1 KDWISDSDEDESEE
15 MVLKSNNVQHKP
27 DLTKSGIVPINTA
40 RQSSL
45 RAATPVSAARPI
57 NTAASK
63 PLGAPQDALKDQG
76 YFDSGCSGHT
86 TRNISYLTDFK
97 EHDGGVLQMCDKKN
111 NVLFTDTECFVLSP
125 NFKLADESQV
135 LLKVPRKNNMYS
147 FDMKNTVPKKDL
159 TCLLAKATNDE
170 SMLWHRR
177 LGHIN
182 FKNIN
187 KLVKDN
193 LVRGLPSKHFENDQT
208 HIACLKGKQHKVSFK
223 SKLQNSISQPLFMLY
238 MNLFGPTSVNNIMHK
253 KYYLVITDDFSR
265 FTWNRIMNEFCEEKG
280 IKREFSVA
288 RTPQQNEIA
297 ERRNMTLIKAARTML
312 ADSKLPTTFW
322 AEAVNTACYVQNRIL
337 VVKPYFKTPYEL
349 FKGRSPALSF
359 MRPFGCHVSILN
371 TLDQL
376 GKFDGKS
383 DEGIF
388 VGYSTTSKAFRV
400 YNIRTR
406 KVKENLHITF
416 LENKPMIAGGRPEWL
431 FDIDAVTPPISG
443 HPTSGQHHHQLPH
456 PRHVHHATTTRS
468 GAPSPPPTTA
478 HHHPHLVIIINS
490 ITIAT
495 PPPPL
500 DTHHTLVT
508 TTTTAD
514 TPHQPPLRSTIT
526 TTGTT

>member
-1 KDWISDSDEDESEE
+1 GLFAPPSIDLSNSGLEEFQHPEFKGYRPKDSKSVYVYTSNEIKKVPDAPIIKDWISDSDEDESEE

-27 DLTKSGIVPINTA
+27 EQANQPRKKEFCSNSSLTKSGIVPIRTA

-111 NVLFTDTECFVLSP
+111 SVLFTDIECFVLSP

-177 LGHIN
+177 LGYIN

-193 LVRGLPSKHFENDQT
+193 LVRGLPSKCFENDQT
-208 HIACLKGKQHKVSFK
+208 RIACLKGKQHKVSFK

-238 MNLFGPTSVNNIMHK
+238 MDLFGPTS
-253 KYYLVITDDFSR
+253 
-265 FTWNRIMNEFCEEKG
+265 NRIMNEFCEEKG

-288 RTPQQNEIA
+288 RTPQQNEVA

-322 AEAVNTACYVQNRIL
+322 VEAVNTACYVQNRIL
-337 VVKPYFKTPYEL
+337 VVKPYFKTPYQL
-349 FKGRSPALSF
+349 FKGRSPTLSF
-359 MRPFGCHVSILN
+359 MRLFGCHVSILN

-376 GKFDGKS
+376 GKFDGK
-383 DEGIF
+383 
-388 VGYSTTSKAFRV
+388 
-400 YNIRTR
+400 
-406 KVKENLHITF
+406 
-416 LENKPMIAGGRPEWL
+416 
-431 FDIDAVTPPISG
+431 
-443 HPTSGQHHHQLPH
+443 
-456 PRHVHHATTTRS
+456 
-468 GAPSPPPTTA
+468 
-478 HHHPHLVIIINS
+478 
-490 ITIAT
+490 
-495 PPPPL
+495 
-500 DTHHTLVT
+500 
-508 TTTTAD
+508 
-514 TPHQPPLRSTIT
+514 
-526 TTGTT
+526 